1 MGLTLRSVQGCPGE
15 AIGSPLSIKPRSVS
29 PRAAF
34 RARLQAGEEAGR
46 SGFDW
51 DWSWGAEA
59 PGQGP
64 AACAEVELVFGKV
77 ILDHAPTPPPPP

>member
-15 AIGSPLSIKPRSVS
+15 AIGSPLSINPRSVS

-46 SGFDW
+46 GGFDW